1 MATDGVLLTSIR
13 IGNKTAPNRIAIN
26 AMECCDADTDGNP
39 RETAFRRYERLA
51 RGNAGVIVV
60 EALSV
65 VDENRGRLHQLTAL
79 PQNQKDLARL
89 VAAMR
94 KANPRPLILWQLTH
108 SGELS
113 SPEFSERVCVKPF
126 PGYEGR
132 LLTEEEVDEILERFV
147 FAAKMAHDCG
157 ADGVDF
163 KLCHGYLGTQI
174 LRPFNDRKWKYGGS
188 WANRTRFAYEFYERI
203 AKEIKDPSFIVGSK
217 VSMWEGLPGGVGSAG
232 PDTPLM
238 DLTESLDLVK
248 GLEARGAKYIIE
260 SAGNPSLTLPLVQAE
275 KRFAEVTYLRF
286 FFQKELRRALRKETV
301 VIGSNYSVFRNGKN
315 SFRGVKPQESSFIYW
330 ANKNISEGLCDMVA
344 IGRQSLADPLLPSKL
359 EAGKP
364 DDVDWCTVCDNCI
377 EFLIRQKPVGCS
389 TYEREYTLELK
400 EIRAAQGRL
409 ADAEKHT

>member
-1 MATDGVLLTSIR
+1 MSERMPILTSVR

-26 AMECCDADTDGNP
+26 AMECCDADTNGNP
-39 RETAFRRYERLA
+39 GETSFRRYERLA

-79 PQNQKDLARL
+79 PQNQKDLTRL

-94 KANPRPLILWQLTH
+94 KANPKPLILWQLTH
-108 SGELS
+108 AGELS

-132 LLTEEEVDEILERFV
+132 LLTEEEVDEILDKFV
-147 FAAKMAHDCG
+147 VAAKMARDCG

-163 KLCHGYLGTQI
+163 KLCHGYLGTQL

-203 AKEIKDPSFIVGSK
+203 AREVNDPNFIVGSK
-217 VSMWEGLPGGVGSAG
+217 VSVWEGLPGGVGSAG

-238 DLTESLDLVK
+238 DLSESLDLVK
-248 GLEARGAKYIIE
+248 GLETRGATYIIE

-286 FFQKELRRALRKETV
+286 FFQKELRRVLKKETV

-315 SFRGVKPQESSFIYW
+315 SFRGVKQEESSFTYW
-330 ANKNISEGLCDMVA
+330 ANKNIREGLCDMVA

-359 EAGKP
+359 EAGKA
-364 DDVDWCTVCDNCI
+364 DEVNWCTVCDNCI
-377 EFLIRQKPVGCS
+377 EFLIRQRPVGCS
-389 TYEREYTLELK
+389 TYEREYTQELK

-409 ADAEKHT
+409 TDAEKHT